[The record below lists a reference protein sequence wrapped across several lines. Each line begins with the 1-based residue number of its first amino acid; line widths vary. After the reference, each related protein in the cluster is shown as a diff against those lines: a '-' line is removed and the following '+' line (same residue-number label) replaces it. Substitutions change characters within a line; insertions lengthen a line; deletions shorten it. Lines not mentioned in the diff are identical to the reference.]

1 MLKFI
6 GKRFLQ
12 GILVLIGIYAVTFFL
27 VAATPGSPFSSE
39 RAIAPEILAQIEKFY
54 GYDKPVGERFL
65 TSLSNIVLRGDFGP
79 SAVYANRTVT
89 AIIAESFPVSLKLG
103 SISLLVALL
112 IGIPAGILAAVKK
125 NTWLDYVPM
134 SAAMAGICLP
144 TFVMGPLLA
153 LVFGLIFAVLPV
165 AGWFGPE
172 FVILPAATLGL
183 YYAAYFARLT
193 RGGML
198 EMLNQDFVRTARAKG
213 VPERTIVWKHCLK
226 GGLIPAIT
234 FLGPALAGIISGS
247 FVVETIFQIPGLGQW
262 FVKGA
267 LNRDDFLILGLTLLF
282 AALIVLMNL
291 LVDIAQVALNP
302 RLKYD

>member
-1 MLKFI
+1 MLKFVLL
-6 GKRFLQ
+6 RAAQ
-12 GILVLIGIYAVTFFL
+12 GLLVLLAIYAITFFL

-39 RAIAPEILAQIEKFY
+39 RAIRPEILAQIESFY
-54 GYDKPVGERFL
+54 GYDKPIGERFW
-65 TSLSNIVLRGDFGP
+65 TSLSNFVRGEFGP
-79 SAVYANRTVT
+79 SAVYANRSVT
-89 AIIAESFPVSLKLG
+89 QIIAESFPISLKLG
-103 SISLLVALL
+103 SISLLAALL
-112 IGIPAGILAAVKK
+112 IGIPAGILAAVRR

-134 SAAMAGICLP
+134 SVSMAGICLP

-153 LVFGLIFAVLPV
+153 LVFGLIFQLLPV
-165 AGWFGPE
+165 SGWFGPE
-172 FVILPAATLGL
+172 YVVLPAATLGL

-198 EMLNQDFVRTARAKG
+198 EMLNQDFVRTARARG
-213 VPERTIVWKHCLK
+213 APETMIIWKHCLK
-226 GGLIPAIT
+226 GGLMPAIT

-262 FVKGA
+262 FVRAA
-267 LNRDDFLILGLTLLF
+267 LNRDDFLILGLTVLF
-282 AALIVLMNL
+282 AGLIVVMNL

>member
-1 MLKFI
+1 MAKFVI
-6 GKRFLQ
+6 TRLIQ
-12 GILVLIGIYAVTFFL
+12 GIFVLLGIYAVTFFL
-27 VAATPGSPFSSE
+27 VAATPGSPFTTE
-39 RAIAPEILAQIEKFY
+39 RAIDPAIMAQIEAFY
-54 GYDKPVGERFL
+54 GYDKPIGERFW
-65 TSLSNIVLRGDFGP
+65 TSLSNIVFHGDFGP
-79 SAVYANRTVT
+79 SAVYANRSVT

-112 IGIPAGILAAVKK
+112 LGIPAGILAAVRK
-125 NTWLDYVPM
+125 NTWLDFVPM
-134 SAAMAGICLP
+134 SVAMAGICLP

-172 FVILPAATLGL
+172 FVVLPAATLGL

-198 EMLNQDFVRTARAKG
+198 EMLNQDWVRTARAKG

-282 AALIVLMNL
+282 AALIVLMNF
-291 LVDIAQVALNP
+291 LVDVAQVALNP

>member
-6 GKRFLQ
+6 GLRLVQ
-12 GILVLIGIYAVTFFL
+12 GVVVLLVIYAATFFL

-39 RAIAPEILAQIEKFY
+39 RAIRPEILAQIEAFY
-54 GYDKPVGERFL
+54 GYDRPVLERFQTAL
-65 TSLSNIVLRGDFGP
+65 GNALQGEFGP

-89 AIIAESFPVSLKLG
+89 QIIGEAFPVSLLLG
-103 SISLLVALL
+103 SISLALALL
-112 IGIPAGILAAVKK
+112 VGIPAGILAAVKR
-125 NTWLDYVPM
+125 NTWLDYLPM
-134 SAAMAGICLP
+134 SVAMAGICLP

-153 LVFGLIFAVLPV
+153 LVFGLILQTLPV
-165 AGWFGPE
+165 SGWFGPDYI
-172 FVILPAATLGL
+172 VLPAATLGI

-213 VPERTIVWKHCLK
+213 VPETTIIWKHCLK

-247 FVVETIFQIPGLGQW
+247 FLVESIFQIPGLGQW
-262 FVKGA
+262 FVRGA
-267 LNRDDFLILGLTLLF
+267 LNRDDFLILGLTALF
-282 AALIVLMNL
+282 AALIMLMNL
-291 LVDIAQVALNP
+291 LVDIVQVALNP
-302 RLKYD
+302 RLTYE

>member
-1 MLKFI
+1 MVRFI
-6 GKRFLQ
+6 VVRLVQ
-12 GILVLIGIYAVTFFL
+12 GIAVLLAIYAVTFFL

-39 RAIAPEILAQIEKFY
+39 RAIAPEILAQIEAFY
-54 GYDKPVGERFL
+54 GYDRPVTERFW
-65 TSLSNIVLRGDFGP
+65 TSLGNVLQGEFGP
-79 SAVYANRTVT
+79 SAVYANRSVT
-89 AIIAESFPVSLKLG
+89 DIIGEAFPVSLKLG

-112 IGIPAGILAAVKK
+112 IGVPAGILAAVKR

-153 LVFGLIFAVLPV
+153 LVFGLILGWLPV

-172 FVILPAATLGL
+172 FIILPAATLGL

-213 VPERTIVWKHCLK
+213 VREFTIVWKHCLK

-247 FVVETIFQIPGLGQW
+247 FVVETIFQVPGLGQW
-262 FVKGA
+262 FVRGA
-267 LNRDDFLILGLTLLF
+267 LNRDDFLILGLTVLF

>member
-1 MLKFI
+1 MF
-6 GKRFLQ
+6 RFVAVRLVQ
-12 GILVLIGIYAVTFFL
+12 GLLVLLAIYAVTFFL
-27 VAATPGSPFSSE
+27 VAATPGSPFSTE
-39 RAIAPEILAQIEKFY
+39 RAIRPEILAQIEAFY
-54 GYDKPVGERFL
+54 GYDKPVGERFV
-65 TSLSNIVLRGDFGP
+65 TSVSNALRGEFGP
-79 SAVYANRTVT
+79 SAVYANRSVT
-89 AIIAESFPVSLKLG
+89 DIIGESFPVSLKLG
-103 SISLLVALL
+103 SLALGL
-112 IGIPAGILAAVKK
+112 ALFLGIPVGIIAAVRQ
-125 NTWLDYVPM
+125 NSWLDYVPM
-134 SAAMAGICLP
+134 SVSMAGICLP

-153 LVFGLIFAVLPV
+153 LIFGLIFEVLPV

-172 FVILPAATLGL
+172 YVILPALTLGL

-198 EMLNQDFVRTARAKG
+198 EMLNQDWVRTARAKG
-213 VPERTIVWKHCLK
+213 VSESTIVWKHCLK

-267 LNRDDFLILGLTLLF
+267 LNRDDFLILGLTVLF

-302 RLKYD
+302 RLKYE

>member
-1 MLKFI
+1 MLKFVSF
-6 GKRFLQ
+6 RFAQ
-12 GILVLIGIYAVTFFL
+12 GLVVLLAIYAITFFL

-39 RAIAPEILAQIEKFY
+39 RAIRPEILAQIEAFY
-54 GYDKPVGERFL
+54 GYDKPVVERFW
-65 TSLSNIVLRGDFGP
+65 TSLSNFVQGEFGP
-79 SAVYANRTVT
+79 SAVYANRSVT
-89 AIIAESFPVSLKLG
+89 QIIGEAFPVSLQLG
-103 SISLLVALL
+103 SISLAVALVL
-112 IGIPAGILAAVKK
+112 GIPAGILAAVKR

-134 SAAMAGICLP
+134 SVAMAGICLP

-153 LVFGLIFAVLPV
+153 LVFGLIFELLPV
-165 AGWFGPE
+165 SGWFGPE
-172 FVILPAATLGL
+172 FVVLPAATLGL

-213 VPERTIVWKHCLK
+213 VAESTIVWKHCLK

-262 FVKGA
+262 FVRGA
-267 LNRDDFLILGLTLLF
+267 LNRDDFLILGLTVLF
-282 AALIVLMNL
+282 AGLIVLMNL

-302 RLKYD
+302 RLKYE

>member
-1 MLKFI
+1 MAKFI
-6 GKRFLQ
+6 FFRLIQ
-12 GILVLIGIYAVTFFL
+12 GILVLLAIYTVTFFL

-39 RAIAPEILAQIEKFY
+39 RAIQPEILAQIEKFY

-65 TSLSNIVLRGDFGP
+65 TALNNLLHGEFGP

-89 AIIAESFPVSLKLG
+89 EIIAESFPVSLQLG

-112 IGIPAGILAAVKK
+112 LGVPAGIVAAVKK
-125 NTWLDYVPM
+125 NTWLDYLPM
-134 SAAMAGICLP
+134 STAMAGICLP

-153 LVFGLIFAVLPV
+153 LVFGLLLNLLPV

-172 FVILPAATLGL
+172 FIILPAATLGL

-213 VPERTIVWKHCLK
+213 VPESTIVWKHCMK

-247 FVVETIFQIPGLGQW
+247 FVVETIFQVPGLGQW
-262 FVKGA
+262 FVRGA
-267 LNRDDFLILGLTLLF
+267 LNRDDFLILGLTILF
-282 AALIVLMNL
+282 AGLIVIMNL
-291 LVDIAQVALNP
+291 IVDILQVLLNP
-302 RLKYD
+302 RLTYE

>member
-1 MLKFI
+1 MLKFVAQ
-6 GKRFLQ
+6 RLAQ
-12 GILVLIGIYAVTFFL
+12 GVLVLLAIYAITFFL

-39 RAIAPEILAQIEKFY
+39 RAIRPEILAQIEAFY
-54 GYDKPVGERFL
+54 GYDRPVGERFW
-65 TSLSNIVLRGDFGP
+65 TSLSNFVQGEFGP

-89 AIIAESFPVSLKLG
+89 QIIGESFPVSLKLG
-103 SISLLVALL
+103 SISLAVALL
-112 IGIPAGILAAVKK
+112 LGVPAGILAAVRR

-134 SAAMAGICLP
+134 SAAMLGICLP

-153 LVFGLIFAVLPV
+153 LVFGLVLQLLPV
-165 AGWFGPE
+165 SGWFGPE
-172 FVILPAATLGL
+172 FAVLPAATLGL

-213 VPERTIVWKHCLK
+213 VSETTIVWKHCLK

-262 FVKGA
+262 FVRGA
-267 LNRDDFLILGLTLLF
+267 LNRDDFLILGLTVLF

-291 LVDIAQVALNP
+291 IVDVVQVALNP
-302 RLKYD
+302 RLKYE

>member
-1 MLKFI
+1 MIKFI
-6 GKRFLQ
+6 SWRVMQ
-12 GILVLIGIYAVTFFL
+12 GLLVLLAIYAVTFFL
-27 VAATPGSPFSSE
+27 VAATPGSPFSAE
-39 RAIAPEILAQIEKFY
+39 RAVAPEILEQIEAFY
-54 GYDKPVGERFL
+54 GYDRPLPERFW
-65 TSLSNIVLRGDFGP
+65 TSLVNVLHGEFGP
-79 SAVYANRTVT
+79 SAVYANRSVT
-89 AIIAESFPVSLKLG
+89 AIVAESFPVSLQLG

-134 SAAMAGICLP
+134 SAAMVGISLP

-153 LVFGLIFAVLPV
+153 LVFGLILHWLPV

-172 FVILPAATLGL
+172 FIILPAATLGL

-213 VPERTIVWKHCLK
+213 VPERTIIWRHCLK
-226 GGLIPAIT
+226 GGLIPAVT

-247 FVVETIFQIPGLGQW
+247 FVVETIFQVPGLGQW
-262 FVKGA
+262 FVRAA
-267 LNRDDFLILGLTLLF
+267 LNRDDFLILGLTVLF
-282 AALIVLMNL
+282 ASLIVLMNL
-291 LVDIAQVALNP
+291 LVDIAQIALNP
-302 RLKYD
+302 RLNYE

>member
-1 MLKFI
+1 MAKFI
-6 GKRFLQ
+6 TLRFLQ
-12 GILVLIGIYAVTFFL
+12 GLLVLLGIYAVTFFL

-39 RAIAPEILAQIEKFY
+39 RAIRPEILAQIEAFY
-54 GYDKPVGERFL
+54 GYDKPVTERFL
-65 TSLSNIVLRGDFGP
+65 TSLGNILRGDFGP

-89 AIIAESFPVSLKLG
+89 EIIAESFPVSFKLG
-103 SISLLVALL
+103 SISLGIALL
-112 IGIPAGILAAVKK
+112 LGIPAGIVAAVKK

-153 LVFGLIFAVLPV
+153 LVFGLILGVLPV

-172 FVILPAATLGL
+172 FIVLPSATLGL

-213 VPERTIVWKHCLK
+213 VPESTIVWKHCLK

-247 FVVETIFQIPGLGQW
+247 FVVETIFQVPGLGQW

-267 LNRDDFLILGLTLLF
+267 LNRDDFLILGLTVLF

>member
-1 MLKFI
+1 MAKFI
-6 GKRFLQ
+6 TLRFLQ
-12 GILVLIGIYAVTFFL
+12 GILVLLGIYAVTFFL
-27 VAATPGSPFSSE
+27 VAATPGSPFSTE
-39 RAIAPEILAQIEKFY
+39 RAIRPEILAQIEAFY
-54 GYDKPVGERFL
+54 GYDKPTWERFL
-65 TSLSNIVLRGDFGP
+65 SSLGNLLRGDFGP
-79 SAVYANRTVT
+79 SAVYANRSVT

-103 SISLLVALL
+103 SISLAIAILL
-112 IGIPAGILAAVKK
+112 GVPAGILAAVKK

-134 SAAMAGICLP
+134 STAMAGICLP

-153 LVFGLIFAVLPV
+153 LVFGLIFAILPV

-172 FVILPAATLGL
+172 FVILPSATLGL

-198 EMLNQDFVRTARAKG
+198 EMLNQDWVRTARAKG
-213 VPERTIVWKHCLK
+213 VAESTIVWKHCLK
-226 GGLIPAIT
+226 GGLIPVIT

-247 FVVETIFQIPGLGQW
+247 FVVETIFQVPGLGQW

-267 LNRDDFLILGLTLLF
+267 LNRDDFLILGLTVLF

>member
-1 MLKFI
+1 MAKFVALRLI
-6 GKRFLQ
+6 Q
-12 GILVLIGIYAVTFFL
+12 GIFVLLAIYAVTFFL

-39 RAIAPEILAQIEKFY
+39 RAIRPEILAQIEAFY
-54 GYDKPVGERFL
+54 GYDKPVAQRFL
-65 TSLSNIVLRGDFGP
+65 TSINNVLHGEFGP

-89 AIIAESFPVSLKLG
+89 EIIAESFPVSLKLG

-112 IGIPAGILAAVKK
+112 LGVPAGILAAVKK
-125 NTWLDYVPM
+125 NTWLDYLPM
-134 SAAMAGICLP
+134 STAMTGICLP

-153 LVFGLIFAVLPV
+153 LVFGLILQLLPV

-172 FVILPAATLGL
+172 FVVLPAATLGL

-213 VPERTIVWKHCLK
+213 VPETTIVWKHCLK

-247 FVVETIFQIPGLGQW
+247 FVVETIFQVPGLGQW
-262 FVKGA
+262 FVRGA
-267 LNRDDFLILGLTLLF
+267 LNRDDFLILGLTILF
-282 AALIVLMNL
+282 ASLIVVMNL
-291 LVDIAQVALNP
+291 VVDILQVMLNP
-302 RLKYD
+302 RLTYE

>member
-1 MLKFI
+1 MVKFI
-6 GKRFLQ
+6 VQRLAQ
-12 GILVLIGIYAVTFFL
+12 GVLVLLAIYAITFFL

-39 RAIAPEILAQIEKFY
+39 RAIRPEILAQIEAFY
-54 GYDKPVGERFL
+54 GYDRPVAERFW
-65 TSLSNIVLRGDFGP
+65 TSLSNFLVGEFGP
-79 SAVYANRTVT
+79 SAVYANRSVT
-89 AIIAESFPVSLKLG
+89 QIIGESFPVSLKLG
-103 SISLLVALL
+103 SISLAVALL
-112 IGIPAGILAAVKK
+112 VGIPAGIVAAVRR

-134 SAAMAGICLP
+134 SAAMLGICLP

-153 LVFGLIFAVLPV
+153 LVFGLVFQLLPV
-165 AGWFGPE
+165 SGWFGPE
-172 FVILPAATLGL
+172 FVVLPAATLGL

-213 VPERTIVWKHCLK
+213 VPEATIVWKHCLK
-226 GGLIPAIT
+226 GGLIPALA

-262 FVKGA
+262 FVRGA
-267 LNRDDFLILGLTLLF
+267 LNRDDFLILGLTVLF

-302 RLKYD
+302 RLRYE

>member
-6 GKRFLQ
+6 AMRLLQ
-12 GILVLIGIYAVTFFL
+12 GVLVLLGIYAVTFLL

-39 RAIAPEILAQIEKFY
+39 RAIAPEILAQIEAFY
-54 GYDKPVGERFL
+54 GYDRPLGERFI
-65 TSLSNIVLRGDFGP
+65 TSLGNFVQGEFGP

-89 AIIAESFPVSLKLG
+89 QIIAESFPVSLTLG
-103 SISLLVALL
+103 SISLGLALL
-112 IGIPAGILAAVKK
+112 LGVPAGILAAVKR
-125 NTWLDYVPM
+125 NTWLDYIPM
-134 SAAMAGICLP
+134 SVSMAGICLP

-153 LVFGLIFAVLPV
+153 LVFGLILQWLPV
-165 AGWFGPE
+165 AGWYGPE
-172 FVILPAATLGL
+172 FAILPATTLGL

-198 EMLNQDFVRTARAKG
+198 EMLNQDWVRTARAKG
-213 VPERTIVWKHCLK
+213 VAESTIIWKHCLK

-262 FVKGA
+262 FVRAA
-267 LNRDDFLILGLTLLF
+267 LNRDDFLVLGLTVLF
-282 AALIVLMNL
+282 AAMIVLMNL
-291 LVDIAQVALNP
+291 LVDIVQVALNP

>member
-1 MLKFI
+1 MLKFVAL
-6 GKRFLQ
+6 RAAQ
-12 GILVLIGIYAVTFFL
+12 GLLVLLAIYAITFFL
-27 VAATPGSPFSSE
+27 VAATPGSPFSTE
-39 RAIAPEILAQIEKFY
+39 RAIRPEILAQIEAFY
-54 GYDKPVGERFL
+54 GYDKPVGERFW
-65 TSLSNIVLRGDFGP
+65 TSLSNFVRGEFGP
-79 SAVYANRTVT
+79 SAVYANRSVT
-89 AIIAESFPVSLKLG
+89 QIIGESFPVSLKLG

-112 IGIPAGILAAVKK
+112 IGIPAGIIAAVKR

-134 SAAMAGICLP
+134 SVAMAGICLP

-153 LVFGLIFAVLPV
+153 LVFGLLLQLLPV
-165 AGWFGPE
+165 SGWFGPE
-172 FVILPAATLGL
+172 YVVLPAATLGL

-213 VPERTIVWKHCLK
+213 VPEAMIVWKHCLK

-262 FVKGA
+262 FVRAA
-267 LNRDDFLILGLTLLF
+267 LNRDDFLILGLTVLF
-282 AALIVLMNL
+282 AGLIVVMNL
-291 LVDIAQVALNP
+291 LVDIVQVALNP

>member
-1 MLKFI
+1 VAKFVI
-6 GKRFLQ
+6 LRLIQ
-12 GILVLIGIYAVTFFL
+12 GIFVLLAIYAVTFFL

-39 RAIAPEILAQIEKFY
+39 RAIRPEILAQIEAFY
-54 GYDKPVGERFL
+54 GYDKPVGERFV
-65 TSLSNIVLRGDFGP
+65 TSLLNMLQGEFGP

-89 AIIAESFPVSLKLG
+89 EIIGESFPVSLKLG

-112 IGIPAGILAAVKK
+112 IGVPAGLLAAVKK
-125 NTWLDYVPM
+125 NSWLDYLPM
-134 SAAMAGICLP
+134 STAMAGICLP

-153 LVFGLIFAVLPV
+153 LVFGLILQLLPV

-198 EMLNQDFVRTARAKG
+198 EMLSQDFVRTARAKG
-213 VPERTIVWKHCLK
+213 VPESMIVWKHCLK
-226 GGLIPAIT
+226 GGLIPVIT

-247 FVVETIFQIPGLGQW
+247 FVVETIFQVPGLGQW
-262 FVKGA
+262 FVRGA
-267 LNRDDFLILGLTLLF
+267 LNRDDFLILGLTILF
-282 AALIVLMNL
+282 AGLIVIMNL
-291 LVDIAQVALNP
+291 IVDILQVMLNP
-302 RLKYD
+302 RLKYE

>member
-1 MLKFI
+1 MAKFVAL
-6 GKRFLQ
+6 RLLQ
-12 GILVLIGIYAVTFFL
+12 GIFVLLAIYAVTFFL

-39 RAIAPEILAQIEKFY
+39 RAIRPEILAQIEAFY

-65 TSLSNIVLRGDFGP
+65 TSLNNVLHGEFGP

-89 AIIAESFPVSLKLG
+89 EIIAESFPVSLKLG

-112 IGIPAGILAAVKK
+112 LGVPAGILAAVKK
-125 NTWLDYVPM
+125 NTWLDYLPM
-134 SAAMAGICLP
+134 STAMAGICLP

-153 LVFGLIFAVLPV
+153 LVFGLILQLLPV

-213 VPERTIVWKHCLK
+213 VPETTIVWKHCLK

-247 FVVETIFQIPGLGQW
+247 FVVETIFQVPGLGQW
-262 FVKGA
+262 FVRGA
-267 LNRDDFLILGLTLLF
+267 LNRDDFLILGLTILF
-282 AALIVLMNL
+282 ASLIVVMNL
-291 LVDIAQVALNP
+291 VVDILQVMLNP
-302 RLKYD
+302 RLTYE

>member
-6 GKRFLQ
+6 ALRLVQ
-12 GILVLIGIYAVTFFL
+12 GIAVLLAIYAATFFL
-27 VAATPGSPFSSE
+27 VAATPGSPFSAE
-39 RAIAPEILAQIEKFY
+39 RAIQPEVLAQIEAFY
-54 GYDKPVGERFL
+54 GYDRPVLERFW
-65 TSLSNIVLRGDFGP
+65 TSLGNVLHGEFGP

-89 AIIAESFPVSLKLG
+89 DIIAQSFPVSIKLG
-103 SISLLVALL
+103 SISLLLALVL
-112 IGIPAGILAAVKK
+112 GIPAGIIAAVKK
-125 NTWLDYVPM
+125 NSWLDYVPM

-153 LVFGLIFAVLPV
+153 LVFGLILQWLPV

-172 FVILPAATLGL
+172 FVVLPAATLGL

-213 VPERTIVWKHCLK
+213 VPESTIIWKHCLK

-247 FVVETIFQIPGLGQW
+247 FVVETIFQVPGLGQW
-262 FVKGA
+262 FVRGA
-267 LNRDDFLILGLTLLF
+267 LNRDDFLILGLTVLF
-282 AALIVLMNL
+282 AALIVVMNL
-291 LVDIAQVALNP
+291 IVDIVQVALNP
-302 RLKYD
+302 RLKYE

>member
-1 MLKFI
+1 MLKFVAL
-6 GKRFLQ
+6 RFAQ
-12 GILVLIGIYAVTFFL
+12 GLVVLLAIYAITFFL

-39 RAIAPEILAQIEKFY
+39 RAIRPEILAQIEAFY
-54 GYDKPVGERFL
+54 GYDKPVIERFW
-65 TSLSNIVLRGDFGP
+65 TSLSNFVQGEFGP
-79 SAVYANRTVT
+79 SAVYANRSVT
-89 AIIAESFPVSLKLG
+89 QIIGESFPVSLKLG

-112 IGIPAGILAAVKK
+112 LGVPAGILAAVKR

-134 SAAMAGICLP
+134 SVAMAGICLP

-153 LVFGLIFAVLPV
+153 LVFGLILQLLPV
-165 AGWFGPE
+165 SGWFGPE
-172 FVILPAATLGL
+172 FVVLPAATLGL

-213 VPERTIVWKHCLK
+213 VPEATIVWKHCLK

-262 FVKGA
+262 FVRGA
-267 LNRDDFLILGLTLLF
+267 LNRDDFLILGLTVLF
-282 AALIVLMNL
+282 AALIVVMNL
-291 LVDIAQVALNP
+291 LVDIVQVALNP

>member
-6 GKRFLQ
+6 GLRLLQ
-12 GILVLIGIYAVTFFL
+12 GIVVLFAIYAVTFFL
-27 VAATPGSPFSSE
+27 VAATPGSPFSTE
-39 RAIAPEILAQIEKFY
+39 RAIRPEILAQIEAFY
-54 GYDKPVGERFL
+54 GYDKPVLERFW
-65 TSLSNIVLRGDFGP
+65 TSLVNVLHGEFGP

-89 AIIAESFPVSLKLG
+89 DIISESFPVSLMLG
-103 SISLLVALL
+103 SMSLVLALLV
-112 IGIPAGILAAVKK
+112 GVPAGILAAVKR

-144 TFVMGPLLA
+144 SFVMGPLLA
-153 LVFGLIFAVLPV
+153 LVFGILLQLLPV

-172 FVILPAATLGL
+172 FWILPAATLGL
-183 YYAAYFARLT
+183 VYAAYFARLT

-198 EMLNQDFVRTARAKG
+198 EMLNQDWVRTARAKG
-213 VPERTIVWKHCLK
+213 VPERTIIWKHCLK

-247 FVVETIFQIPGLGQW
+247 FVVETIFQVPGLGQW
-262 FVKGA
+262 FVRGA
-267 LNRDDFLILGLTLLF
+267 LNRDDFLILGLTVLF
-282 AALIVLMNL
+282 ASLIVIMNL

-302 RLKYD
+302 RLKYE

>member
-1 MLKFI
+1 MLKFVV
-6 GKRFLQ
+6 GRLLQ
-12 GILVLIGIYAVTFFL
+12 GIVVLLAIYAVTFLL
-27 VAATPGSPFSSE
+27 VAATPGSPFSTE
-39 RAIAPEILAQIEKFY
+39 RAIAPEILAQIEAFY
-54 GYDKPVGERFL
+54 GYDKPTSERFV
-65 TSLSNIVLRGDFGP
+65 TSLTNVLQGEFGP

-89 AIIAESFPVSLKLG
+89 QIIAESFPVSLLLG
-103 SISLLVALL
+103 SLALL
-112 IGIPAGILAAVKK
+112 LALGIGIPAGILAAVKR
-125 NTWLDYVPM
+125 NTWLDYIPM
-134 SAAMAGICLP
+134 SVSMAGICLP

-153 LVFGLIFAVLPV
+153 LVFGLILNWLPV
-165 AGWFGPE
+165 GGWFGPE
-172 FVILPAATLGL
+172 FVILPTATLGL

-213 VPERTIVWKHCLK
+213 VPETKIVLKHCLK

-247 FVVETIFQIPGLGQW
+247 FVVETIFQVPGLGQW
-262 FVKGA
+262 FVRAA
-267 LNRDDFLILGLTLLF
+267 LNRDDFLVLGLTVLF
-282 AALIVLMNL
+282 ATLIVIMNL

>member
-1 MLKFI
+1 MAKFI
-6 GKRFLQ
+6 FFRLIQ
-12 GILVLIGIYAVTFFL
+12 GILVLLAIYTVTFFL

-39 RAIAPEILAQIEKFY
+39 RAIQPEILAQIEKFY

-65 TSLSNIVLRGDFGP
+65 TALNNLLHGEFGP

-89 AIIAESFPVSLKLG
+89 EIIAESFPVSLQLG

-112 IGIPAGILAAVKK
+112 LGVPAGILAAVKK
-125 NTWLDYVPM
+125 NTWLDYLPM
-134 SAAMAGICLP
+134 STAMAGICLP

-153 LVFGLIFAVLPV
+153 LVFGLLLNLLPV

-172 FVILPAATLGL
+172 FIILPAATLGL

-213 VPERTIVWKHCLK
+213 VPESTIVWKHCMK

-247 FVVETIFQIPGLGQW
+247 FVVETIFQVPGLGQW
-262 FVKGA
+262 FVRGA
-267 LNRDDFLILGLTLLF
+267 LNRDDFLILGLTILF
-282 AALIVLMNL
+282 AGLIVIMNL
-291 LVDIAQVALNP
+291 IVDILQVLLNP
-302 RLKYD
+302 RLTYE

>member
-1 MLKFI
+1 MAKFI
-6 GKRFLQ
+6 LTRLIQ
-12 GILVLIGIYAVTFFL
+12 GIFVLLGIYAVTFFL
-27 VAATPGSPFSSE
+27 VAATPGSPFTTE
-39 RAIAPEILAQIEKFY
+39 RAIDPAIMAQIEAFY
-54 GYDKPVGERFL
+54 GYDKPLGERFW
-65 TSLSNIVLRGDFGP
+65 TSLTNIVLHGEFGP
-79 SAVYANRTVT
+79 SAVYANRSVT

-112 IGIPAGILAAVKK
+112 LGIPAGILAAVRK
-125 NTWLDYVPM
+125 NTWLDFVPM
-134 SAAMAGICLP
+134 SVAMAGICLP

-198 EMLNQDFVRTARAKG
+198 EMLNQDWVRTARAKG
-213 VPERTIVWKHCLK
+213 VPESTIVWKHCLK

-282 AALIVLMNL
+282 AALIVLMNF
-291 LVDIAQVALNP
+291 LVDVAQVALNP